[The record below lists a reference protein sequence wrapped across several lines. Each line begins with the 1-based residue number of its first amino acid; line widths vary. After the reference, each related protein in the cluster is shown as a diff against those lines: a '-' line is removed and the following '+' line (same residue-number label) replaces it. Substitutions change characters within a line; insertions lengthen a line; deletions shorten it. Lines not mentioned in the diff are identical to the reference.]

1 MAKTLTIEFSVTTG
15 CNLRCAYCYSNHKPQ
30 YMNFEVCD
38 KFFEVVGD
46 FMEIYG
52 CDGYHISY
60 FGGEPLENFEVI
72 KYTLPKFNEDKRC
85 KSTCIITNGTLLT
98 EEIVLFLKQ
107 YNCGISFSF
116 DGINQSKNRPMA
128 NKEDS
133 FETILKKKE
142 IIKSITNSCK
152 VMIDP
157 RSLKNMTE
165 NFEFF
170 VNEFGFNNPDF
181 SLVRDNIYTS
191 KDIENYK
198 EEIHKLANKVI
209 AYNLGYE
216 NYEDIHIKSPDR
228 TPIYCNVGLFRL
240 YILDIIV
247 NKRYGKRNHGCFV
260 GYSGGVYTT
269 DGDIYPCERFRSV
282 KKYQLYDNK
291 TKTFNKENINFLKDP
306 KVSDPRTF
314 EKCKSCE
321 LYEVCNVGCT
331 YSQLLNGKFEK
342 SQPIDSVC
350 EILKLTYKEAMRVF
364 HESGEHFRNRLLSEL
379 DKIG

>member
-1 MAKTLTIEFSVTTG
+1 LAKTLTIEFSVTTG

-38 KFFEVVGD
+38 KFFEVIGD

-98 EEIVLFLKQ
+98 AALV
-107 YNCGISFSF
+107 
-116 DGINQSKNRPMA
+116 
-128 NKEDS
+128 
-133 FETILKKKE
+133 
-142 IIKSITNSCK
+142 
-152 VMIDP
+152 
-157 RSLKNMTE
+157 LKNMTE

-181 SLVRDNIYTS
+181 SLVRDNIYTT

-331 YSQLLNGKFEK
+331 YSQLLNGRFEK
-342 SQPIDSVC
+342 AKPIDSVC
-350 EILKLTYKEAMRVF
+350 EILKVTYKEAMRVF